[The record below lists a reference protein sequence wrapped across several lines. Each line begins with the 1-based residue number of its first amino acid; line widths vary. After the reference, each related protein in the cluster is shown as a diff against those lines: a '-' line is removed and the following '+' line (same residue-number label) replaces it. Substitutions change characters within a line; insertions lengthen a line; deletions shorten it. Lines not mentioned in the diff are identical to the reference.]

1 MPLVLGADVLLSY
14 LFVDLRDVDSLELF
28 VHLVKEEAEEV
39 TCVLLLVV
47 RVVDKQERLEDAFR
61 VHNPRAEEP
70 LGVKLVR
77 LIKVFADVNELSQQA
92 IFIKAL
98 LDVLVRSDRL
108 QQVEKSRASE
118 QRLKAHVHEA
128 VDLLLV
134 CKAFVG
140 LGEVCH

>member
-47 RVVDKQERLEDAFR
+47 RVVDKQERLEDTFR

-108 QQVEKSRASE
+108 QQVEKS
-118 QRLKAHVHEA
+118 K
-128 VDLLLV
+128 LV
-134 CKAFVG
+134 KK
-140 LGEVCH
+140 E